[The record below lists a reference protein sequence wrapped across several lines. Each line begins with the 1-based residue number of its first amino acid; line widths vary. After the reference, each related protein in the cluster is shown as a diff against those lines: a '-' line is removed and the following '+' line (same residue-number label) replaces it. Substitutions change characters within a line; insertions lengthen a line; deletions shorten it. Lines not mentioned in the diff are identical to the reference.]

1 MLMLAQ
7 SYAPQMLMAAGVALA
22 LVVIMRSLRLRL
34 KRGAEH
40 LTPQERIERIKQK
53 SGMEGDLR
61 QMMVELEDLTRRF
74 SAQLDAKSMRLERLL
89 EEADQRIEELKRLNE
104 AAPRSARPAADVPQ
118 QEEPLDPVAIEV
130 YRLADS
136 GKRPLEIARQLDEHV
151 GKVELILALRQA

>member
-1 MLMLAQ
+1 MLTLGLG
-7 SYAPQMLMAAGVALA
+7 YAPQMLMAAGVALA
-22 LVVIMRSLRLRL
+22 LVVVMRSLRQRTR
-34 KRGAEH
+34 RGAEQ
-40 LTPQERIERIKQK
+40 LSPQERIERIKQK

-74 SAQLDAKSMRLERLL
+74 SAQLDAKSVRLERLL
-89 EEADQRIEELKRLNE
+89 EEADERIAELKRLTD
-104 AAPRSARPAADVPQ
+104 APGAKPAPAQLSQP
-118 QEEPLDPVAIEV
+118 EEPLDPVAIEV